1 MINIFLRIYLLT
13 CSGVEIKIPLIISN
27 KKKTNGKHENG
38 LCGYLFLILPNVYRV
53 PVLNN
58 VG

>member
-13 CSGVEIKIPLIISN
+13 CSGVEIKIPLIIPN

-38 LCGYLFLILPNVYRV
+38 LTYLFLILPNVFRV

-58 VG
+58 V